1 MENFIFYR
9 ISDGAIA
16 GSASLISLW
25 AEAPENPTK
34 AQLEAEGIVKVEIP
48 EDKAGQSV
56 RVRYIDGVTIARFN
70 PPPYW
75 DELISGLARNPF
87 YQRVNLLRET
97 NLAIATCVSRIS
109 TDVFVLNQDVD
120 SFRWSFDRLI
130 KALAAA
136 NAPITTQ
143 ERANLAALVIRC
155 GFPASAID
163 PIPEPTP

>member
-9 ISDGAIA
+9 ISDGEHA
-16 GSASLISLW
+16 GSLSLKSLW
-25 AEAPENPTK
+25 GNAPASPTNV
-34 AQLEAEGIVKVEIP
+34 QLEAQGIVKVEIP
-48 EDKAGQSV
+48 EDKVGQSV
-56 RVRYIDGVTIARFN
+56 LIRYLDDKAIARFDQ
-70 PPPYW
+70 PPYW

>member
-1 MENFIFYR
+1 MENFVFYR

-16 GSASLISLW
+16 GSLALKSLW
-25 AEAPENPTK
+25 VESPENPTD
-34 AQLEAEGIVKVEIP
+34 AQLNAEGIVKVEIP

-56 RVRYIDGVTIARFN
+56 LIRYIDGKAIARFDQ
-70 PPPYW
+70 PPYW
-75 DELISGLARNPF
+75 DELIAGLARNPF

-109 TDVFVLNQDVD
+109 TDVFVLNQEVD

>member
-9 ISDGAIA
+9 ISDGEHA
-16 GSASLISLW
+16 GSASLKSLW
-25 AEAPENPTK
+25 GNAPANPTNV
-34 AQLEAEGIVKVEIP
+34 QLEAQGIVKVEIP
-48 EDKAGQSV
+48 EDKVGQSV
-56 RVRYIDGVTIARFN
+56 LIRYIDGKAIARFDQ
-70 PPPYW
+70 PPYW
-75 DELISGLARNPF
+75 DEFISGLARNPF

-143 ERANLAALVIRC
+143 ERANLAALVVRC

-163 PIPEPTP
+163 PIPEPAP